1 MLPQRARQVLVT
13 HFSANTGMF
22 ADLLWTFVRVNKEK
36 EEKGKSLLLVS
47 FEEKA
52 ENHHRQ
58 K

>member
-1 MLPQRARQVLVT
+1 M
-13 HFSANTGMF
+13 
-22 ADLLWTFVRVNKEK
+22 RVKEEK

-52 ENHHRQ
+52 ENHHRL